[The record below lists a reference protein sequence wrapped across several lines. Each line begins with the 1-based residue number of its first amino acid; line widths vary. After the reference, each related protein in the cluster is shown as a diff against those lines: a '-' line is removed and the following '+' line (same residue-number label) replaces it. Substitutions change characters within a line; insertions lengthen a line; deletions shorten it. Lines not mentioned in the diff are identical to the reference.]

1 MIKRKPLPQE
11 LYSRATVPGD
21 PRARTWGDEPPPWA
35 DAWFATPREELHA
48 QYRGIVGC
56 EHNYLAISGG
66 GANGAF
72 GAGLLTGWTRA
83 GNRPEFTAVTG
94 ISTGALAAPFAF
106 LGPAWDHRL
115 EEIYTTLSTKDLVKK
130 TPLAAVI
137 SSAIFSTK
145 GLQGVIARYF
155 DATVMEAVAAE
166 FRDKGRTLT
175 IGTTNL
181 DALRP
186 VIWNVSRIAASGHP
200 DALELIRKV
209 LLASAS
215 IPIAFPPV
223 QIEVEV
229 DGRRYDEM
237 HVDGGAA
244 AQIFLYPTGLD
255 WARVLEMLEV
265 KGRPKV
271 YLIRNFCHTP
281 DWKAMKPLLLPIE
294 LRTVKSLIRTQGIG
308 DMFRVYV
315 AAQRDGLDFHL
326 ADIPEDF
333 DSQPEEQFDPAH
345 MRQLFDLGHNL
356 AKSGYPWKRTPNE
369 F

>member
-1 MIKRKPLPQE
+1 MSKRKPVPQE
-11 LYSRATVPGD
+11 LSSRAVVPGD
-21 PRARTWGDEPPPWA
+21 PRARTWGDEAPHWT
-35 DAWFATPREELHA
+35 DEWFATPREELHA
-48 QYRGIVGC
+48 QHSGIVGC
-56 EHNYLAISGG
+56 EHNYLALSGG

-72 GAGLLTGWTRA
+72 GAGLLTGWTEA
-83 GNRPEFTAVTG
+83 GTRPEFTAVTG
-94 ISTGALAAPFAF
+94 ISTGALSAPFAF

-115 EEIYTTLSTKDLVKK
+115 KQVYTTYSTKDLVKK
-130 TPLAAVI
+130 TPLAAVT
-137 SSAIFSTK
+137 SSAMFSTK
-145 GLQGVIARYF
+145 GLQGLIARFF
-155 DATVMEAVAAE
+155 DEEVLEAVAAE
-166 FRDKGRTLT
+166 YRDKARRLS

-186 VIWNVSRIAASGHP
+186 VIWDISRIAASGHQ
-200 DALELIRKV
+200 DALKLIRKV
-209 LLASAS
+209 MLASAS

-223 QIEVEV
+223 KFEVEV

-255 WARVLEMLEV
+255 WARVLERLEV
-265 KGRPKV
+265 KGRPNV
-271 YLIRNFCHTP
+271 YLIRNSCHTP
-281 DWKAMKPLLLPIE
+281 DWKATKPMLLPIA

-308 DMFRVYV
+308 DVFRVYL

-333 DSQPEEQFDPAH
+333 DNQPAEQFDPVY
-345 MRQLFDLGHNL
+345 MRKLFDLGYSH
-356 AKSGYPWKRTPNE
+356 AKSGYHWKHTPPE

>member
-1 MIKRKPLPQE
+1 
-11 LYSRATVPGD
+11 
-21 PRARTWGDEPPPWA
+21 
-35 DAWFATPREELHA
+35 LHA
-48 QYRGIVGC
+48 QYRGVVGC
-56 EHNYLAISGG
+56 EHNYLALSGG

-72 GAGLLTGWTRA
+72 GAGLLTGWTKA
-83 GNRPEFTAVTG
+83 GTRPEFTAVTG
-94 ISTGALAAPFAF
+94 ISTGALSAPFAF

-115 EEIYTTLSTKDLVKK
+115 KQVYTTYSTKDLVKK
-130 TPLAAVI
+130 TPLAAVT
-137 SSAIFSTK
+137 SSAMFSTK
-145 GLQGVIARYF
+145 GLQGLIARFF
-155 DATVMEAVAAE
+155 DEAVLEAVAAE
-166 FRDKGRTLT
+166 FRDKGRRLT

-186 VIWNVSRIAASGHP
+186 VIWDITRIAASGHQ
-200 DALELIRKV
+200 DALKLIRKV
-209 LLASAS
+209 ILASAS

-223 QIEVEV
+223 KIEVEV

-255 WARVLEMLEV
+255 WARVLERLEV
-265 KGRPKV
+265 QGRPNV
-271 YLIRNFCHTP
+271 YLIRNSCHTP
-281 DWKAMKPLLLPIE
+281 DWKAMKPLLLPIA

-308 DMFRVYV
+308 DVFRVYL

-333 DSQPEEQFDPAH
+333 DNQPAEQFDRVY
-345 MRQLFDLGHNL
+345 MRQLFDLGYSL
-356 AKSGYPWKRTPNE
+356 AKSGYHWKHAPPE